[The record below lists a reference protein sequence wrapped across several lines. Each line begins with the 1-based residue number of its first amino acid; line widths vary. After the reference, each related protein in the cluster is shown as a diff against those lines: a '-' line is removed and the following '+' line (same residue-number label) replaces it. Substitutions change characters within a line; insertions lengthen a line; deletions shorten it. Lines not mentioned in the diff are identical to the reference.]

1 MIVETASSCLDAA
14 WRQYAPELRA
24 WMRHRLSQPQDV
36 DDLMQDLFI
45 KAFQQGQR
53 FCDIA
58 NARAWLYEVARNALA
73 DRMKLR
79 REMVALPD
87 DLACQDE
94 DVAVVDMLTV
104 CLPRVLS
111 ELDAQDRDALVCC
124 DIEGMPQ
131 AVFAEKMGIKLSTA
145 KSRLQ
150 RARQR
155 LRERMNSACQVKLDC
170 LGQVQDFV
178 PRPPLDGGQ
187 DKNF

>member
-1 MIVETASSCLDAA
+1 
-14 WRQYAPELRA
+14 
-24 WMRHRLSQPQDV
+24 MRHRLNQPQDV

-45 KAFQQGQR
+45 KAFNQGQQ

-58 NARAWLYEVARNALA
+58 NARAWLYEVARNAIA

-87 DLACQDE
+87 DLASQDE
-94 DVAVVDMLTV
+94 DVAVVDMLTA

-111 ELDAQDRDALVCC
+111 ELDAKDREVLVRC

-131 AVFAEKMGIKLSTA
+131 ADFAEKMGINLSTA

-150 RARQR
+150 RARQK
-155 LRERMNSACQVKLDC
+155 LRERMNSACQVRLDD
-170 LGQVQDFV
+170 LGHVQDFV
-178 PRPPLDGGQ
+178 PRPPLDEVQ